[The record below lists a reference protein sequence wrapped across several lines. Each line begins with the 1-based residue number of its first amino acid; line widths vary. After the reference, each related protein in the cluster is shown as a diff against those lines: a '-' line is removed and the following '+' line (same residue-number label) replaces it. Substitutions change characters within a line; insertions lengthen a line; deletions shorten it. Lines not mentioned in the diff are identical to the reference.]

1 VARSQQ
7 YFPCLKFC
15 YVHQL
20 SIYRPLLR
28 LFALIIGINKYDSV
42 NHLYGA
48 VPDANAVQDYLQNDL
63 GVPSSQI
70 KNLRDS
76 EATRVGIT
84 GEIET
89 FLINNDNIKKGDPI
103 LIYYAGH
110 GGWKKAPTGWQ
121 TGGTGNIQ
129 LLIPCDYSDRPEAGD
144 RQHGIPDRTFG
155 ALVSRLANKQ
165 GDNIVRQTFVKF
177 RESID

>member
-1 VARSQQ
+1 MARSQQ
-7 YFPCLKFC
+7 YFLCLKFC

-28 LFALIIGINKYDSV
+28 LFALIIGINKYHSV
-42 NHLYGA
+42 KGLHGA
-48 VPDANAVQDYLQNDL
+48 VPDADAVQDYLQNDL

-70 KNLRDS
+70 RNLRDS
-76 EATRVGIT
+76 EATRVGIIH
-84 GEIET
+84 EIET
-89 FLINNDNIKKGDPI
+89 FLINNDNIKEGDPI

-110 GGWKKAPTGWQ
+110 GGWKKAPTDWQ
-121 TGGTGNIQ
+121 TGGSENIQ
-129 LLIPCDYSDRPEAGD
+129 FLMPCDYSNRPEAGD

-155 ALVSRLANKQ
+155 ALVSRLANKK